1 MWEILFLTKH
11 HFSVGHVISEVLLI
25 SVMKVKLVLELKLV
39 LKAYTAVRF
48 HQTLE
53 IGRWCGGSNMDIL
66 VQRSILARKV
76 YFG

>member
-11 HFSVGHVISEVLLI
+11 HFSAGHVISEVLLI
-25 SVMKVKLVLELKLV
+25 GVMKVKLVLELKLV

-53 IGRWCGGSNMDIL
+53 TGRWCGGSNMDIL